1 MEMKRQEG
9 KPKKS
14 MFDPKNIKGNIDL
27 FTHLN
32 LMSTFKLKNKISQ
45 SESLNVQKR

>member
-1 MEMKRQEG
+1 MKREG
-9 KPKKS
+9 KPRKS

-32 LMSTFKLKNKISQ
+32 LMATFKLKNK
-45 SESLNVQKR
+45 VP